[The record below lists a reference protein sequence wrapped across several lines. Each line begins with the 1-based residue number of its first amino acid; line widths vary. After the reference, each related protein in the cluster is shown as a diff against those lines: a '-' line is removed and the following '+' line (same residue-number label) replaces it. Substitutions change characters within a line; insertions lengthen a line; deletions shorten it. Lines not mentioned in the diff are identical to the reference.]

1 MSSEKIVNP
10 IKFNIDLGKF
20 KKSGKFLFMFVL
32 FIVALFNSLYIVK
45 ENEFAYVTQFSKF
58 KRVEQNGGIYF
69 RIPFIENVLK
79 LPKYAMFYDIP
90 PSDVLTADKKTLV
103 VDSYSVWKIV
113 DPLTFMRTVSSVREM
128 EARVNAAVYNAVRNT
143 MGQLSQDSIISSD
156 LASIASLS
164 EKIRKNADA
173 QLKSYGIEVIT
184 AEVKRFD
191 LPEANEMAVF
201 TRMVSER
208 QQMAATYI
216 AEGELEAQKIKN
228 EVDRDVAIIKAKADA
243 EAKDII
249 GAGDGEYMKILS
261 SAFATADRQEFYE
274 FYRGLDA
281 LKVSMKGEKTLFI
294 DSNSKIGRI
303 LSGR

>member
-1 MSSEKIVNP
+1 MSREKIINP
-10 IKFNIDLGKF
+10 IKINIDLGKF
-20 KKSGKFLFMFVL
+20 KKSGKFLFIFV
-32 FIVALFNSLYIVK
+32 FFVVVLFNSLYIVK

-69 RIPFIENVLK
+69 RIPFVENVLK

-156 LASIASLS
+156 LKSIAGLS

-173 QLKSYGIEVIT
+173 QLKSYGVEVIT

-228 EVDRDVAIIKAKADA
+228 EVDRDVTIIKAKADA

-281 LKVSMKGEKTLFI
+281 LKISMKGEKTLFI

-303 LSGR
+303 LSGK

>member
-1 MSSEKIVNP
+1 MSSEKTVNP

-20 KKSGKFLFMFVL
+20 KKSGKFLFILFFVL
-32 FIVALFNSLYIVK
+32 LLLAKSIYIVK
-45 ENEFAYVTQFSKF
+45 ENEFSYITQFSKF
-58 KRVEQNGGIYF
+58 KRVEKNAGIYF
-69 RIPFIENVLK
+69 RIPFIEEVLK

-103 VDSYSVWKIV
+103 VDSYAVWKIV
-113 DPLTFMRTVSSVREM
+113 DPLTFMRTVSSLREM

-156 LASIASLS
+156 LGSISVLS
-164 EKIRKNADA
+164 ERIRKNANS
-173 QLKSYGIEVIT
+173 QLESYGIEVIT

-191 LPEANEMAVF
+191 LPEANEMAVY
-201 TRMVSER
+201 TRMISER
-208 QQMAATYI
+208 QQMAASYV

-249 GAGDGEYMKILS
+249 GSGDGEYMKILS

-274 FYRGLDA
+274 FYRGLEA

-294 DSNSKIGRI
+294 DANSKIGRI

>member
-10 IKFNIDLGKF
+10 IKINIDFSKF
-20 KKSGKFLFMFVL
+20 KKSGKYL
-32 FIVALFNSLYIVK
+32 FILIFLLVALTNSLYIVK
-45 ENEFAYVTQFSKF
+45 ENEFSYVTQFSKF
-58 KRVEQNGGIYF
+58 KRVEQNAGIYF

-103 VDSYSVWKIV
+103 VDSYAVWKII

-156 LASIASLS
+156 LKSIASLS

-173 QLKSYGIEVIT
+173 QLKSYGVEVIT

-191 LPEANEMAVF
+191 LPEANEVAVF

-294 DSNSKIGRI
+294 DSNSKIGKI
-303 LSGR
+303 LSGK

>member
-1 MSSEKIVNP
+1 MSREKIINP
-10 IKFNIDLGKF
+10 IKINIDLGKF
-20 KKSGKFLFMFVL
+20 KKSGKFLFIFVL
-32 FIVALFNSLYIVK
+32 FVVALFNSLYIVK

-69 RIPFIENVLK
+69 RIPFVENVLK

-156 LASIASLS
+156 LKSIAGLS

-173 QLKSYGIEVIT
+173 QLKSYGVEVIT

-228 EVDRDVAIIKAKADA
+228 EVDRDVTIIKAKADA

-281 LKVSMKGEKTLFI
+281 LKISMKGEKTLFI

-303 LSGR
+303 LSGK

>member
-1 MSSEKIVNP
+1 MNNEKIVNP

-20 KKSGKFLFMFVL
+20 KKSGKFLFIFVL

-228 EVDRDVAIIKAKADA
+228 EVDRDVTIIKAKADA

>member
-1 MSSEKIVNP
+1 MSREKIINP
-10 IKFNIDLGKF
+10 IKINIDLGKF
-20 KKSGKFLFMFVL
+20 KKSGKFLFIFVL
-32 FIVALFNSLYIVK
+32 FVVALFNSLYIVK

-69 RIPFIENVLK
+69 RIPFVENVLK

-128 EARVNAAVYNAVRNT
+128 EARVNEAVYNAVRNT

-156 LASIASLS
+156 LKSIAGLS

-173 QLKSYGIEVIT
+173 QLKSYGVEVIT

-228 EVDRDVAIIKAKADA
+228 EVDRDVTIIKAKADA

-281 LKVSMKGEKTLFI
+281 LKISMKGEKTLFI

-303 LSGR
+303 LSGK

>member
-1 MSSEKIVNP
+1 MNNEKIVNP

-20 KKSGKFLFMFVL
+20 KKSGKFLLIFVL

-228 EVDRDVAIIKAKADA
+228 EVDRDVTIIKAKADA